1 MGNNIKMTSATNP
14 TFLTCPKCGS
24 TDLKRH
30 GTHPK
35 GTEHF
40 GEQLVKCK
48 KCGYKSY
55 VTNFG
60 GLDLDIA
67 PISQEQ
73 REIERQKRRNSRLN
87 KTASDI
93 TKQRMSESHKRNPT
107 KFWEGKTRSQTTRDK
122 MSESHKG
129 QVPWNLGIPSSEL
142 AKHNQSMSL
151 KNKPKPP
158 RSKEH
163 CENISKSK
171 MGENNPMFGEHHT
184 FDAHIKMH
192 NAQLGNTKKL
202 GYHFPLETRK
212 RMSEERLI
220 KHALMGFIYTTPL
233 NKAIRESFKYRE
245 WVIAVFE
252 RDNYTC
258 QKCKI
263 RGGYL
268 EAHHIKL
275 FSVILKEN
283 NIKTLQDAFD
293 CEELWDANNGV
304 TLHEKCHK
312 KEHKEIRK
320 QEKQ

>member
-1 MGNNIKMTSATNP
+1 MPAPKDLE
-14 TFLTCPKCGS
+14 FLTCPRCSS

-30 GTHPK
+30 GTHTK

-60 GLDLDIA
+60 GLNLDIA
-67 PISQEQ
+67 PISPEQ

-87 KTASDI
+87 TTASDI
-93 TKQRMSESHKRNPT
+93 TRQRMSESHKQNPVA
-107 KFWEGKTRSQTTRDK
+107 FWKDKKLPQSTRDK
-122 MSESHKG
+122 MSKSHEG
-129 QVPWNLGIPSSEL
+129 QTPWNKGVPSSEIT
-142 AKHNQSMSL
+142 KHNQSISL

-184 FDAHIKMH
+184 FDAHIKMSKS
-192 NAQLGNTKKL
+192 QIGNTKKL
-202 GYHFPLETRK
+202 GYHFPMETRI
-212 RMSEERLI
+212 RMSEENRGENASRWKGGI
-220 KHALMGFIYTTPL
+220 TPL
-233 NKAIRESFKYRE
+233 NKMIRELFEYRE
-245 WVIAVFE
+245 WIRKVFE

-275 FSVILKEN
+275 FSLILKEY
-283 NIKTLQDAFD
+283 NIKTIEDARK
-293 CEELWDANNGV
+293 CEALWDVNNGI
-304 TLHEKCHK
+304 TYCEDCHDEEHFEKND
-312 KEHKEIRK
+312 
-320 QEKQ
+320 

>member
-1 MGNNIKMTSATNP
+1 MTE
-14 TFLTCPKCGS
+14 FLTCPKCRS
-24 TDLKRH
+24 TDLKKNGVH
-30 GTHPK
+30 DK
-35 GTEHF
+35 GIEHL
-40 GEQLVKCK
+40 GEPVVKCK
-48 KCGYKSY
+48 KCKYKSY

-60 GLDLDIA
+60 GLDLEIA
-67 PISQEQ
+67 PISPEQ
-73 REIERQKRRNSRLN
+73 RDVERQRRRNSHLD

-93 TKQRMSESHKRNPT
+93 TKQRMSESHIGKPSY
-107 KFWEGKTRSQTTRDK
+107 WEGKSMPQSAKDK

-129 QVPWNLGIPSSEL
+129 QIPWNKGHPSSEL
-142 AKHNQSMSL
+142 TKYNQSVSL

-192 NAQLGNTKKL
+192 KAQLGNTKKL

-220 KHALMGFIYTTPL
+220 KHALIGFVYTTPL
-233 NKAIRESFKYRE
+233 SKAIRESFKYRE
-245 WVIAVFE
+245 WVVAVFK

-258 QKCKI
+258 KKCKI

-268 EAHHIKL
+268 EAHHIKAFAL
-275 FSVILKEN
+275 ILKEN
-283 NIKTLQDAFD
+283 NIKTLQDAFN
-293 CEELWDANNGV
+293 CEELWNVDNGI

-312 KEHKEIRK
+312 QEHKEIRK
-320 QEKQ
+320 KRKQ

>member
-1 MGNNIKMTSATNP
+1 MPPPKDPEKYKLWKQHVSESA
-14 TFLTCPKCGS
+14 
-24 TDLKRH
+24 
-30 GTHPK
+30 
-35 GTEHF
+35 
-40 GEQLVKCK
+40 
-48 KCGYKSY
+48 
-55 VTNFG
+55 
-60 GLDLDIA
+60 A
-67 PISQEQ
+67 
-73 REIERQKRRNSRLN
+73 KRRGVSLPQ
-87 KTASDI
+87 T
-93 TKQRMSESHKRNPT
+93 QRDKMSESHKRNPVS
-107 KFWEGKTRSQTTRDK
+107 FWKGKTLSQTTRDK
-122 MSESHKG
+122 MSDSHKN
-129 QVPWNLGIPSSEL
+129 QIPWNKGIPSSETT
-142 AKHNQSMSL
+142 KYNQSIAL

-171 MGENNPMFGEHHT
+171 TGGNNPMFGQHHT
-184 FDAHIKMH
+184 FEAHIKMH
-192 NAQLGNTKKL
+192 KAQLGNTKKL
-202 GYHFPLETRK
+202 GYKFPYETKK
-212 RMSEERLI
+212 RMSEENCGENSSSWKGGI
-220 KHALMGFIYTTPL
+220 TPL
-233 NKAIRESFKYRE
+233 NKIIRESFEYRE
-245 WVIAVFE
+245 WVYEVFE